1 MAAHFTHVTFTV
13 SNFER
18 SIDFYRDVCELDVV
32 RDRRAEGGSTVW
44 LGPRGA
50 DKANPPFVFVI
61 EEGEVTDRLDHLAF
75 QCDTR
80 EEIEAKA
87 RLGRARNALHRAPR
101 DEGGSVGSYTM
112 LRDPDGHIVEFTY
125 GQPIKGIH

>member
-87 RLGRARNALHRAPR
+87 ALGKARDALHRAPR
-101 DEGGSVGSYTM
+101 DVGGSVGYYTM